1 MKKKYLL
8 IISLIIFLIL
18 CIPIPMRLKDG
29 GSVEYR
35 AIIYQVVDVHRL
47 NELCSTGY
55 SEGIIIKILGMQVF
69 NNTSCDIFV
78 NVHHV
83 ENVTMTIKEDSL
95 PHTSMVV
102 IIEDLNEE
110 KYTFGEE
117 FYIEKKETDRWKK
130 LEIINDDYG
139 FNEMGYLVGEDNK
152 LEMNQD
158 WSNIYGKLI
167 PGKYRLV
174 KSVYK
179 DSQIMYFSVEF
190 SL

>member
-1 MKKKYLL
+1 MK
-8 IISLIIFLIL
+8 
-18 CIPIPMRLKDG
+18 
-29 GSVEYR
+29 
-35 AIIYQVVDVHRL
+35 
-47 NELCSTGY
+47 
-55 SEGIIIKILGMQVF
+55 
-69 NNTSCDIFV
+69 
-78 NVHHV
+78 
-83 ENVTMTIKEDSL
+83 IKEGSL
-95 PHTSMVV
+95 TDTSVV
-102 IIEDLNEE
+102 VVIEDLNEE

-139 FNEMGYLVGEDNK
+139 FNEMGYLVGDDNK